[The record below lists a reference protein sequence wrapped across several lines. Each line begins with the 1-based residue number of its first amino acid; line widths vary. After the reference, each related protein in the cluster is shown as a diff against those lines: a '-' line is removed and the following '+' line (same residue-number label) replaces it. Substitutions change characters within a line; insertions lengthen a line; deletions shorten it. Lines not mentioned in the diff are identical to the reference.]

1 MGKELPL
8 SHENEFSLCTEMIDK
23 IKQSKVVPQYITFTQ
38 FGCPDIGEDTF
49 FCSDMCKT
57 AVLNLKQSGQT
68 TTHTNQNM
76 YSLEKVFNG
85 DVYVKNGWLAF
96 KERYL
101 FVLNKLD

>member
-8 SHENEFSLCTEMIDK
+8 SHENEFSLCTEMIDN

-68 TTHTNQNM
+68 TTITNQNM